1 MADYVQIYTKAMRDR
16 SVAETRLQAA
26 LLTYNAAVM
35 AGEDTVVI
43 DRHRAE
49 IHALMDVMLD
59 NTSMAFYCTNKMSGL

>member
-1 MADYVQIYTKAMRDR
+1 MTDYVQIYTKAMRDR

-26 LLTYNAAVM
+26 LLTYNAAVL
-35 AGEDTVVI
+35 AQEDNVVI